1 MSTYTSEPGTRLAG
15 RYRLVDQISM
25 GAGWTLWKATDETLA
40 RSVTVLTFAT
50 GFPRVAEAITAARA
64 ASRLND
70 PRFTQVFDVEDAD
83 DGAYVVLEWVVGAS
97 LLEMLA
103 DGPLDPPRAAAL
115 LVETAHAVASAHAA
129 GLSHLR
135 LDPACLHWTPGG
147 GVKITGL
154 GIDAALSGPAVT
166 EDSAAEDPDL
176 TDTRDLG
183 RLLYAALTGYWPG
196 EPGSGPGLLPPA
208 PETDGTLCTPRQVS
222 AGVPAGMDAV
232 TCQAVFQRASRHGP
246 ALSTPAAFAD
256 ALTQVAP
263 PVPFAVPVA
272 ATAAQRA
279 VPRYETDSYQPD
291 GSTNPYPAAAA
302 TGAHGG
308 RSGNRRP
315 PPSERS
321 TAMRAIV
328 SLVIVLVLAAIGL
341 VGWSISR
348 SMHHSTAAPQ
358 ASGSSS
364 AGTSPAASSVL
375 LKPVS
380 ASSFEL
386 SGTDDPAGAALAIDG
401 STSTAW
407 HTDYY
412 YTESTFG
419 NLKKGTGLLLDMGKQ
434 VRLSQ
439 VSVQFGTSCCTAAD
453 IEIGNSTSPSAL
465 SSFTVVHSTTTA
477 QGITTFNVTS
487 RASGQYV
494 LIWLTNLPPMTGSS
508 GQYEGFIYNIIVRG
522 SAVSQS
528 G

>member
-1 MSTYTSEPGTRLAG
+1 
-15 RYRLVDQISM
+15 
-25 GAGWTLWKATDETLA
+25 
-40 RSVTVLTFAT
+40 
-50 GFPRVAEAITAARA
+50 
-64 ASRLND
+64 
-70 PRFTQVFDVEDAD
+70 
-83 DGAYVVLEWVVGAS
+83 
-97 LLEMLA
+97 
-103 DGPLDPPRAAAL
+103 
-115 LVETAHAVASAHAA
+115 
-129 GLSHLR
+129 
-135 LDPACLHWTPGG
+135 
-147 GVKITGL
+147 
-154 GIDAALSGPAVT
+154 
-166 EDSAAEDPDL
+166 
-176 TDTRDLG
+176 
-183 RLLYAALTGYWPG
+183 
-196 EPGSGPGLLPPA
+196 
-208 PETDGTLCTPRQVS
+208 
-222 AGVPAGMDAV
+222 MDAV

-263 PVPFAVPVA
+263 PVPFAIPVA

-279 VPRYETDSYQPD
+279 VPRYETDSYQPG

-302 TGAHGG
+302 TGAHGA
-308 RSGNRRP
+308 RNGNRRP

-348 SMHHSTAAPQ
+348 SMHHSAATPQ

-375 LKPVS
+375 LRPVS

-386 SGTDDPAGAALAIDG
+386 SGTDDPGGAPLAIDG

-412 YTESTFG
+412 YGESAFG

-453 IEIGNSTSPSAL
+453 IEIGNSTSPSEL
-465 SSFTVVHSTTTA
+465 NSFTVVQRTTTA
-477 QGITTFNVTS
+477 QGTTMFNVTS
-487 RASGQYV
+487 KASGRYV
-494 LIWLTNLPPMTGSS
+494 LIWLTNLPPMTGSG
-508 GQYEGFIYNIIVRG
+508 GQYEAFIYNIIVRG

>member
-15 RYRLVDQISM
+15 RYRLVDQFSM

-40 RSVTVLTFAT
+40 RSVSVLTFAT
-50 GFPRVAEAITAARA
+50 GFPRVAETITAARA

-103 DGPLDPPRAAAL
+103 EGPLDPPRAAAL
-115 LVETAHAVASAHAA
+115 LVETAQAVASAHAA

-166 EDSAAEDPDL
+166 EDPEANDPDL

-196 EPGSGPGLLPPA
+196 EPGSGPGLPPA

-232 TCQAVFQRASRHGP
+232 TCQALFQRASRHGP
-246 ALSTPAAFAD
+246 AVSTPAEFAD

-279 VPRYETDSYQPD
+279 VPRYQTDSYQPD

-302 TGAHGG
+302 AGAYGG

-348 SMHHSTAAPQ
+348 SMHHSTATPQ

-364 AGTSPAASSVL
+364 AGTSPAANSVL
-375 LKPVS
+375 LQPVS

-386 SGTDDPAGAALAIDG
+386 SGTDDPAGVPLAIDG

-412 YTESTFG
+412 YGESTFG

-439 VSVQFGTSCCTAAD
+439 VSVQFGTTCCTAAD

-465 SSFTVVHSTTTA
+465 NSFTVIHSTTTA
-477 QGITTFNVTS
+477 QGTTTFNVTS
-487 RASGQYV
+487 KATGQYV

-508 GQYEGFIYNIIVRG
+508 GQYEAFIYNIIVRG